1 MSVSDHHTSPWALL
15 LAELTAAGIG
25 GHAIESLSHLP
36 GWVGGLFG
44 GAVVG
49 ITLRLFGPTLDV
61 LGHRIRNSV
70 APPPAPAPLPAPQRS
85 RAVLVVDDHDG
96 TRHLLAAM
104 LREALGVTVHEAR
117 SGAEARGLHARHRPA
132 AVVCDLMLPDELW
145 SDVLAAIGRPGDV
158 LTSGV
163 ADADALDAAAHKV
176 GAIAMRKPIDR
187 ARIVDHLTA
196 ALGAT

>member
-1 MSVSDHHTSPWALL
+1 VSDHHTSPWALL
-15 LAELTAAGIG
+15 LAELTAAGVG

-44 GAVVG
+44 GLVMG
-49 ITLRLFGPTLDV
+49 ITLRLLDP
-61 LGHRIRNSV
+61 LLRAHGERIARRLTPVPV
-70 APPPAPAPLPAPQRS
+70 APAAPRS
-85 RAVLVVDDHDG
+85 HSVLVVDDHDG

-104 LREALGVTVHEAR
+104 LREALGCTVHEAR

-132 AVVCDLMLPDELW
+132 AVVCDLMLPDELG

-163 ADADALDAAAHKV
+163 ADADALDAAAHRCHAV
-176 GAIAMRKPIDR
+176 AMRKPVDR
-187 ARIVDHLTA
+187 TRIVDHLTA
-196 ALGAT
+196 ALAA

>member
-1 MSVSDHHTSPWALL
+1 MSDHTPSGWTLL
-15 LAELTAAGIG
+15 LAELTAAGVG

-36 GWVGGLFG
+36 GWVGGLIG

-49 ITLRLFGPTLDV
+49 VTLRLFGPTLDV
-61 LGHRIRNSV
+61 WGHRIRNSV
-70 APPPAPAPLPAPQRS
+70 APPPPPAAPPPAAPRS
-85 RAVLVVDDHDG
+85 HSVLVVDDHDG

-104 LREALGVTVHEAR
+104 LREALGCTVHEAR

-132 AVVCDLMLPDELW
+132 AVVCDLMLPDELG

-163 ADADALDAAAHKV
+163 ADADALDAAAHRV
-176 GAIAMRKPIDR
+176 GAVAMRKPVDR
-187 ARIVDHLTA
+187 TKIVDHLTA
-196 ALGAT
+196 ALGG